1 MFTTLNTNNLSK
13 KFITIFLVILIVFL
27 SGCQTIK
34 KKSDEVAEK
43 ENEKFGQFVGKEV
56 NEMRL
61 ELGTPTEDYVNE
73 LGNEMLV
80 YKTKKYG
87 IPCERKFEVNTSG
100 VIIGFSSS
108 GCI

>member
-1 MFTTLNTNNLSK
+1 MKTKIIIVLFS
-13 KFITIFLVILIVFL
+13 ILLMI

-43 ENEKFGQFVGKEV
+43 ENERFGQFVGKQVTELK
-56 NEMRL
+56 M
-61 ELGTPTEDYVNE
+61 ELGSPREDYINE
-73 LGNEMLV
+73 IGNETLV

-87 IPCERKFEVNTSG
+87 IPCERKFEINTG
-100 VIIGFSSS
+100 GTIVGFTSS

>member
-13 KFITIFLVILIVFL
+13 KSITIFLAILIIFL

>member
-1 MFTTLNTNNLSK
+1 MKSFKTALS
-13 KFITIFLVILIVFL
+13 LLIVLILF

-34 KKSDEVAEK
+34 KKSDEIAEK
-43 ENEKFGQFVGKEV
+43 ENEKFGLFVGKEV

-61 ELGTPTEDYVNE
+61 ELGAPTEDYINE
-73 LGNEMLV
+73 NGNEMLI

-87 IPCERKFEVNTSG
+87 IPCERKFEVNASG
-100 VIIGFSSS
+100 TIVGFSSS

>member
-1 MFTTLNTNNLSK
+1 MKSFKT
-13 KFITIFLVILIVFL
+13 FLRMLIVLILF

-34 KKSDEVAEK
+34 KKSDEIAEK
-43 ENEKFGQFVGKEV
+43 ENEKFGLFVGKEV

-61 ELGTPTEDYVNE
+61 ELGAPTEDYINE
-73 LGNEMLV
+73 NGNEMLI

-87 IPCERKFEVNTSG
+87 IPCERKFEVNASG
-100 VIIGFSSS
+100 TIVGFSSS

>member
-1 MFTTLNTNNLSK
+1 MKAKIIIVLFS
-13 KFITIFLVILIVFL
+13 ILLMI

-43 ENEKFGQFVGKEV
+43 ENERFGQFIGKQVTELK
-56 NEMRL
+56 M
-61 ELGTPTEDYVNE
+61 ELGSPTEDYINE
-73 LGNEMLV
+73 IGNETLV

-87 IPCERKFEVNTSG
+87 IPCERKFEINTG
-100 VIIGFSSS
+100 GTIVGFTSS

>member
-1 MFTTLNTNNLSK
+1 MRS
-13 KFITIFLVILIVFL
+13 ILVLFSILLMI

-43 ENEKFGQFVGKEV
+43 ENERFGQFIGKQVTELK
-56 NEMRL
+56 M
-61 ELGTPTEDYVNE
+61 ELGSPTEDYINE
-73 LGNEMLV
+73 IGNETLV

-87 IPCERKFEVNTSG
+87 IPCERKFEINTG
-100 VIIGFSSS
+100 GTIVGFTSS